1 MQSARALL
9 YPTTW
14 GVGTKGTN
22 YIHNGGTWI
31 SEFLGRRD
39 DGLACDSMASLTLAS
54 GLLQVFLCFPRF
66 LRSELVTTDIN

>member
-1 MQSARALL
+1 MQSARAPL

-14 GVGTKGTN
+14 GVGNEETN

-31 SEFLGRRD
+31 LEFLGLRD

-54 GLLQVFLCFPRF
+54 GLLRMFFVFFQILAQQ
-66 LRSELVTTDIN
+66 TGNY